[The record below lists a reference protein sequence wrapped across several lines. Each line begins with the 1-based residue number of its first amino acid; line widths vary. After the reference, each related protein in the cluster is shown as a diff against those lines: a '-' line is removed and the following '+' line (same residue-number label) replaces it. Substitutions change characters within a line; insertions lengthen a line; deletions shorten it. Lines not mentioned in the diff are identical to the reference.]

1 MSVVL
6 LACCL
11 AGVPAPASAAP
22 AIAWRPCPEDPAV
35 ECGSVGVP
43 VDWSR
48 PGGPGI
54 EIAVARRKA
63 ADPARRVG
71 TLVFNLGGPGIGGVR
86 ETVNAAGI
94 FSPELLERFD
104 LVGFDPRG
112 VPDST
117 PVLCPAGMSTLP
129 DNPATAEEYDRMLAR
144 LNAYDKACRELSG
157 PVFDHADSESAARDV
172 EAIRAALGERTISL
186 YTLSYGTL
194 LGQRYAE
201 LFPHR
206 LRALVLEG
214 NLDHSLR
221 RPVDFLT
228 TRARTAE
235 RTFLM
240 FADWCRGPDSGCAL
254 GGQDPV
260 DALDGLMARAERGEI
275 HEPGVPAFVL
285 TPEWLAARI
294 DFHTADQSL
303 WHRLDDYL
311 IALRDQAASGAARDI
326 EPAAPT
332 DPPEPV
338 EDPYAAIFCA
348 DFRWPIRDFGELSRI
363 RDAVRRAAPHLRWTF
378 TGWRDVVGCQGRDIT
393 VRNPQRPY
401 RFRHGTPPVLL
412 VNGRH
417 DVATP
422 HEFAVTVS
430 RRIPR
435 SVLLTYEGVG
445 HWTYDA
451 SPCAR
456 ATIDR
461 YLLTLALPRPGAT
474 CPAMPVTPGETP
486 SSTWAG
492 PATAGD
498 RARHPLWEAPGTLRR

>member
-1 MSVVL
+1 MSVLL
-6 LACCL
+6 LACGL
-11 AGVPAPASAAP
+11 TGVPAPASAAP
-22 AIAWRPCPEDPAV
+22 QIAWRPCPEDPAV

-48 PGGPGI
+48 PDGPGI

-63 ADPARRVG
+63 GDPARRVG

-112 VPDST
+112 VPGSP
-117 PVLCPAGMSTLP
+117 PVLCPAGTSSVP

-157 PVFDHADSESAARDV
+157 PVFDHADSESTARDV
-172 EAIRAALGERTISL
+172 EAVRAALGERTISL

-228 TRARTAE
+228 ARARTSE
-235 RTFLM
+235 RTFRM
-240 FADWCRGPDSGCAL
+240 FGDWCRGPGSGCSL
-254 GGQDPV
+254 GGQDP
-260 DALDGLMARAERGEI
+260 AELLDGLMARAARGEI
-275 HEPGVPAFVL
+275 HEPGVPEFVL

-294 DFHTADQSL
+294 DSHAADQSF
-303 WHRLDDYL
+303 WPPLDDYL
-311 IALRDQAASGAARDI
+311 IALRDQAASGAARAP
-326 EPAAPT
+326 EPT
-332 DPPEPV
+332 EPPESV
-338 EDPYAAIFCA
+338 ENPYAAIFCS

-363 RDAVRRAAPHLRWTF
+363 RDAVRRAAPHLRWTL
-378 TGWRDVVGCQGRDIT
+378 TGWRDVAGCQGRDIA

-401 RFRHGTPPVLL
+401 RFRPGTPPILL

-422 HEFAVTVS
+422 HEFAVTVA

-435 SVLLTYEGVG
+435 GTLLTYEGVG

-456 ATIDR
+456 AAVDR

-474 CPAMPVTPGETP
+474 CPAVPVTAEDPPTGGENL
-486 SSTWAG
+486 
-492 PATAGD
+492 
-498 RARHPLWEAPGTLRR
+498 ARHPSAETSAPFRR